1 MYNKKI
7 GIFGSK
13 EENLSITRKIISKR
27 YLASICE
34 VIGLQRYESKNS
46 KDWEALKIVIFGIFS
61 Q

>member
-13 EENLSITRKIISKR
+13 EENPSITRKIISKK
-27 YLASICE
+27 YLASKCE

-46 KDWEALKIVIFGIFS
+46 KDWEALK
-61 Q
+61 